1 MADER
6 PQDDKPLAPI
16 EYRSAE
22 LAGVNFAQRIIEIV
36 AAPYEQ
42 EAIVEYRGRLWR
54 ETFERGSFDGIEK
67 RPNRVRVNRDHD
79 KMRTVGKAV
88 AFHPS
93 RQEGL
98 ITELRIAKTPLGDET
113 LALADEDVLSA
124 SVEFAARMRDQVFDK
139 VEGTRRIRRA
149 FLDVVSMV
157 PDPAY
162 NGARVLSVRDDVL
175 SPDAG
180 LPMLADT
187 PALDELAAWMAARR
201 R

>member
-1 MADER
+1 MTDE
-6 PQDDKPLAPI
+6 PVKAPI
-16 EYRSAE
+16 EFRAAE
-22 LAGVNFAQRIIEIV
+22 VAGVNYAQRIIELV
-36 AAPYEQ
+36 SVPYGQ
-42 EAIVEYRGRLWR
+42 EATVEWRGDLWT

-79 KMRTVGKAV
+79 KTRTVGKAI

-98 ITELRIAKTPLGDET
+98 VTELRIAKTPLGDET

-124 SVEFAARMRDQVFDK
+124 SVEFAARMRDQVLDK
-139 VEGTRRIRRA
+139 RAMTRRILRA
-149 FLDVVSMV
+149 FLSAIAMV

-162 NGARVLSVRDDVL
+162 NGAQVLSVRHDAL

-180 LPMLADT
+180 LPGLVET
-187 PALDELAAWMAARR
+187 PVLDELAAWLATRR

>member
-1 MADER
+1 MT
-6 PQDDKPLAPI
+6 DDQVRAPI
-16 EYRSAE
+16 EFRAAQV
-22 LAGVNFAQRIIEIV
+22 AGVNFAQRIIELV
-36 AAPYEQ
+36 AVPYEQ
-42 EAIVEYRGRLWR
+42 EAVVEWRGDLWT

-79 KMRTVGKAV
+79 RTRLVGKAV

-98 ITELRIAKTPLGDET
+98 VTELRIAKTPLGDET

-124 SVEFAARMRDQVFDK
+124 SAEFAARMRDQVLDK
-139 VEGTRRIRRA
+139 RAMTRRIQRA
-149 FLDVVSMV
+149 FLDAVAMV

-162 NGARVLSVRDDVL
+162 NGAQVLSVRHDGL
-175 SPDAG
+175 SPDADLPG
-180 LPMLADT
+180 LAET
-187 PALDELAAWMAARR
+187 PALDELTAWMAARR